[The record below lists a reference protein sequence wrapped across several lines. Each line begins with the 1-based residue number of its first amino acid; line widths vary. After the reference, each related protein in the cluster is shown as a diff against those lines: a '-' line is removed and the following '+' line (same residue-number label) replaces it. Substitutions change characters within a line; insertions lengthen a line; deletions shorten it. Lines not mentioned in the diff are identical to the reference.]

1 MFRVYYCNFILEDTK
16 VINTDGLVLK
26 IDTNGIVYHT
36 YQKLIIQILKNTK

>member
-1 MFRVYYCNFILEDTK
+1 MFRVYCCNFILEVTK

-26 IDTNGIVYHT
+26 IDANGTVYHT